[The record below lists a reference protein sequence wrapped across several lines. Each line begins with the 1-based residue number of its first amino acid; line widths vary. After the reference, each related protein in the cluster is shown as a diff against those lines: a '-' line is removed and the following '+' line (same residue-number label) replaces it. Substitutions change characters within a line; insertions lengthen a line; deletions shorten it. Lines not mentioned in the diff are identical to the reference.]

1 VPRVACQRSG
11 AGPAGKWLAGARARS
26 PAGRPRLDW
35 SAEPEVFGWAARA
48 ADLTSRAHHE
58 PAATALGHTQ
68 LTIDHF
74 AADGT

>member
-1 VPRVACQRSG
+1 
-11 AGPAGKWLAGARARS
+11 
-26 PAGRPRLDW
+26 
-35 SAEPEVFGWAARA
+35 VFGWASRA
-48 ADLTSRAHHE
+48 AGFTSRAHHE